1 VAVGNN
7 KCVLR
12 IFRNLIDNAL
22 KYSGENLTRISIG
35 YDDSESLHIF
45 SVTDNGKGLKGEDSD
60 KIFGLFQRH
69 ETSKGVEG
77 EGPGLT
83 IVKEIA
89 EQHDG
94 KAWIGPAAGREPL
107 SMYRFQRSYK
117 TKLRSKSD
125 E

>member
-1 VAVGNN
+1 LGGLELYQWRPETN
-7 KCVLR
+7 KYVLR
-12 IFRNLIDNAL
+12 SFTNSIDNAL
-22 KYSGENLTRISIG
+22 KYGGESLMRISIG

-45 SVTDNGKGLKGEDSD
+45 SVTDNGKGLKKQDSD
-60 KIFGLFQRH
+60 KIFGQFQRH

-94 KAWIGPAAGREPL
+94 KAWIGPAAGKGTAFYV
-107 SMYRFQRSYK
+107 SVSK
-117 TKLRSKSD
+117 KL
-125 E
+125 